1 MAFETQVEKIS
12 YAVGTDIGRQLQSQE
27 LELDA
32 AALSAA
38 ISDTLSGAQ
47 LQLSGDDINAAMNEL
62 MTQQQAKMAERQQL
76 EQEQASEAG
85 RANREAGDLFLAEN
99 AQRDGVITLDSGLQY
114 EVISEGSGDKPHSDN
129 TVEVH
134 YVGTLLDG
142 SEFDS
147 SVKRGQPA
155 QFGVTQ
161 VIAGWTEGLQLMPEG
176 SKWKF
181 FIPADL
187 AYGDRAM
194 GEHLPADSTLIFEVE
209 LLQANV

>member
-1 MAFETQVEKIS
+1 MAFETQLEQIS
-12 YAVGTDIGRQLQSQE
+12 YAIGTDIGRQLQSQE

-32 AALSAA
+32 TAWTAA
-38 ISDTLSGAQ
+38 ISDTLTGAE
-47 LQLSGDDINAAMNEL
+47 LQLSGEEINAAMTAL
-62 MTQQQAKMAERQQL
+62 MQQQQAKQQQAAE
-76 EQEQASEAG
+76 AAAAAG
-85 RANREAGDLFLAEN
+85 AENREAGEAFLAEN
-99 AQRDGVITLDSGLQY
+99 AKREEVVVLESGLQY
-114 EVISEGSGDKPHSDN
+114 EIITEGSGDKPSAES

-134 YVGTLLDG
+134 YAGTLIDG

-176 SKWKF
+176 SKWRF

-187 AYGDRAM
+187 GYGDRAM
-194 GEHLPADSTLIFEVE
+194 GPHLPAGSTLIFEVE
-209 LLQANV
+209 LLRANI